1 MDTKKTKD
9 LISFVSFVP
18 FAPFVWGT
26 AHRTKTAAAVV
37 RK

>member
-1 MDTKKTKD
+1 MDTMDTKKTKD
-9 LISFVSFVP
+9 LISFVS